1 MKARPAEAV
10 VQRARVIARIVYRVT
25 DRNPGWREETVES
38 LEAESLEVESL
49 ALYSPSPS
57 NVLSTTISVTLQM
70 SCRRILGFAH

>member
-49 ALYSPSPS
+49 AISIKCAQYHD
-57 NVLSTTISVTLQM
+57 LSDVTDVVQTNL
-70 SCRRILGFAH
+70 RVRPLG